1 MSNKRQTDAELL
13 KSITPPDPKPPKRR
27 NQKRKNGNPPPPPAQ
42 QPPQQQQ
49 MQVIQMPI
57 QNIQGCQYV
66 LVPANMVFP
75 SVQSQQ
81 LTENPPSEQKQ
92 KPEKKQKPKPSKKK
106 PEQKPKDSSEPKPE
120 IDPTVFAEK
129 YHSDLVA
136 AVESSKELLNELD
149 SSFDLNTVTEE
160 QIRTHA
166 NGRFSEDVIEFVVST
181 LKDD

>member
-1 MSNKRQTDAELL
+1 MSDKRPSFKELV
-13 KSITPPDPKPPKRR
+13 KSVTVTDPKPPKRR

-57 QNIQGCQYV
+57 QNIQGYQYV

-106 PEQKPKDSSEPKPE
+106 PEQKPKDSSEAKPE

>member
-1 MSNKRQTDAELL
+1 MSNKRPTRNELL
-13 KSITPPDPKPPKRR
+13 KSVTPTDQKPPKRR
-27 NQKRKNGNPPPPPAQ
+27 NQKRKNDNPQ

-57 QNIQGCQYV
+57 QNIQGYQYV
-66 LVPANMVFP
+66 LVPTNMVFP
-75 SVQSQQ
+75 SMQSQQ
-81 LTENPPSEQKQ
+81 QSLAPQVTENPPE
-92 KPEKKQKPKPSKKK
+92 KPKKQKKQKK
-106 PEQKPKDSSEPKPE
+106 PEQKSKDSSEAKPEAKPE
-120 IDPTVFAEK
+120 IDPTIFAER
-129 YHSDLVA
+129 YHSELTA